1 MTLNSSAIDLHAC
14 TVRELIDHHA
24 ATQAERTFLVTPETP
39 PAMRYADLQQHA
51 QALAQQ
57 LQARGIKRGDKIAML
72 LDNGYQTVVLMLGA
86 MYAGVV
92 IVPLNAVA
100 GASVLDYVL
109 SHSDARLLLVSAH
122 YAAQFPELIG
132 QVETIQLEDGRNT
145 PCITP
150 DRARHEAVHDAALAE
165 EYLYPLCPDDHAVLI
180 YTSGTTG
187 RPKGVLLS
195 HRNMIAGGLNTATAH
210 KLSPEDRGLCVL
222 PLYHI
227 NAECVSVMGA
237 LVSGSSIVLPQ
248 RFSVSAFWEHI
259 KTHRCSWFSLVPTI
273 VAYLL
278 DHAAREG
285 VAAETLAYIKQQVR
299 FGRSASAPLS
309 PEMHKAF
316 EHRFS
321 VSLIE
326 TMGLTETAAQ
336 ILANPLPPG
345 EIKYGSPGIAY
356 GNEAKIID
364 EQGQDCARGVP
375 GELMIRG
382 HNVMCGYYKNP
393 EATQAA
399 LAADG
404 WLHTGDLA
412 MQDADG
418 YFFITGRLKELII
431 KGGENIS
438 PREID
443 ETLLTHD
450 CVLEAA
456 AFGVPHRAYGQ
467 DVMACVVLKQDK
479 VTDNAA
485 LCAHVRQQLGAFKTP
500 THIHIMQS
508 LPKGP
513 SGKVQRLK
521 LVDLVQ

>member
-1 MTLNSSAIDLHAC
+1 MTTAMNIPL
-14 TVRELIDHHA
+14 TVREMIDQHAQQQPERSFLI
-24 ATQAERTFLVTPETP
+24 TPEAQQVMT
-39 PAMRYADLQQHA
+39 YAGLQQHA
-51 QALAQQ
+51 RELAQQ
-57 LQARGIKRGDKIAML
+57 LTARGIGKGDKIAML
-72 LDNGYQTVVLMLGA
+72 MDNGYQTVVLMLGA

-92 IVPLNAVA
+92 IVPMNAVA
-100 GASVLDYVL
+100 GGSVLEYVL
-109 SHSDARLLLVSAH
+109 EHSDARLLFVSEH
-122 YAAQFPELIG
+122 YAGKFPELLG
-132 QVETIQLEDGRNT
+132 RVETIRTTEGLSPFPVD
-145 PCITP
+145 
-150 DRARHEAVHDAALAE
+150 AVQAISPENVATEALAA
-165 EYLYPLCPDDHAVLI
+165 DDYAVLI

-195 HRNMIAGGLNTATAH
+195 HKNMLAGGRNTATAH
-210 KLSPEDRGLCVL
+210 ELTAEDRGLCVL

-227 NAECVSVMGA
+227 NAECVSVMGS
-237 LVSGSSIVLPQ
+237 LVSGGSIVLPQ
-248 RFSVSAFWEHI
+248 RFSVSAFWDCLVQNEC
-259 KTHRCSWFSLVPTI
+259 TWFSLVPTI

-278 DHAAREG
+278 DHAEREG
-285 VAAETLAYIKQQVR
+285 LADDNLSYLKSRVR

-309 PEMHKAF
+309 PEMHKEF
-316 EHRFS
+316 EQRFA

-345 EIKYGSPGIAY
+345 QIKYGSPGIAY

-364 EQGQDCARGVP
+364 EQGNECPRGVS

-382 HNVMCGYYKNP
+382 DNVMCAYYKN
-393 EATQAA
+393 EQATNDT
-399 LAADG
+399 LEADG

-412 MQDADG
+412 MQDEEG

-443 ETLLTHD
+443 EALFAHD

-467 DVMACVVLKQDK
+467 DVMACVVLKQGMS
-479 VTDNAA
+479 TDGEA
-485 LCAHVRQQLGAFKTP
+485 LCSHVRAQLGAFKAP
-500 THIHIMQS
+500 TQIHIMEE

-521 LVDLVQ
+521 LVDMVA